1 MKKPL
6 ILFTVVLFVAGSTF
20 AQTGVWKKTVSR
32 TIDIAEKEDTVRHH
46 LSDASDDST
55 LLEMMI
61 GAIKAGKLTAYS
73 AFDHSFTSKMSVAE
87 LKEMTA
93 SKTDTQIIVDPITNK
108 EILKIIRRDFD
119 PYAIHKYR
127 FLEEWTFN
135 PNTGKTDIQITGL
148 SPMLEVYGEDGVYRG
163 SKPMFWAKYND
174 VRPILSRYEQAHP
187 NHTLSSLIWDDYFL
201 SDVKP
206 TDKK

>member
-1 MKKPL
+1 MKKTL
-6 ILFTVVLFVAGSTF
+6 ILVAAVLFVAGSSF
-20 AQTGVWKKTVSR
+20 AQTDTWKKTVSR
-32 TIDIAEKEDTVRHH
+32 TIDVTQKEDTITHH
-46 LSDASDDST
+46 LTDVTEDST

-61 GAIKAGKLTAYS
+61 SAIKLGKLTAYS
-73 AFDHSFTSKMSVAE
+73 AFDHSFTTKLSVAE

-93 SKTDTQIIVDPITNK
+93 SRADTQIIVDPITNK
-108 EILKIIRRDFD
+108 EIVKIIRRDFN

-135 PNTGKTDIQITGL
+135 PGTGKTDIQITGI
-148 SPMLEVYGEDGVYRG
+148 SPMLEVYGEDGVFRG
-163 SKPMFWAKYND
+163 RKSMFWVKYND
-174 VRPILSRYEQAHP
+174 VHPILARYEQAHP